1 MQAMPHTFNTGFVD
15 VFRPETIVCNLPART
30 RDEALATLLRL
41 LEEETPGRDPQV
53 MLDALIAR
61 EALAPTVIYPGI
73 AVPHLRL
80 EGLSRLLLAVGTS
93 VPGIPFNGDVQ
104 HPVHAIFLVLTPKNI
119 PDAYLQFLAGLSKK
133 IMALKDVRLIAGC
146 TSSDELCA
154 MLTSGKDDFPPF
166 VSAMHMMDPNPAT
179 LLESD
184 HLGTAIDLFCE
195 RRLYDIPVVDEQG
208 DVRGVVSLEDLLRL
222 SLPEHLLWM
231 HDLTPIIQFEPFAD
245 LLRKDRAMNLAD
257 FMREEYIT
265 VTPDVP
271 AIQLAKMFL
280 MENTRQIL
288 VMEGRHLAGVVNLHG
303 FISKLFWA

>member
-1 MQAMPHTFNTGFVD
+1 MPHKFKTGFVD
-15 VFRPETIVCNLPART
+15 VFRPETIACNVPART
-30 RDEALATLLRL
+30 RDEALAALLQL
-41 LEEETPGRDPQV
+41 LEQDTPGQDQQT
-53 MLDALIAR
+53 MLNDLIAR
-61 EALAPTVIYPGI
+61 EALAPTVVYPGI

-80 EGLSRLLLAVGTS
+80 PGLPRLLLAVGTS
-93 VPGIPFNGDVQ
+93 VPGIVFNGDV
-104 HPVHAIFLVLTPKNI
+104 HNPVHAIFLVLTPRSA

-133 IMALKDVRLIAGC
+133 IMAFKDARLIAGC
-146 TSSDELCA
+146 TSPEELCA

-166 VSAMHMMDPNPAT
+166 VSARHMMDPTPAT

-184 HLGTAIDLFCE
+184 HLGTAINIFCE
-195 RRLYDIPVVDEQG
+195 RRVYDIPVVDEQG

-231 HDLTPIIQFEPFAD
+231 NDLTPIIQFEPFAD
-245 LLRKDRAMNLAD
+245 LLRKEREMNLAD
-257 FMREEYIT
+257 FMREEY
-265 VTPDVP
+265 VKVSPDVP

-280 MENTRQIL
+280 MEETRQIL

>member
-1 MQAMPHTFNTGFVD
+1 MPHTFKTGFVD
-15 VFRPETIVCNLPART
+15 VFRPETIACNLPART
-30 RDEALATLLRL
+30 RDEALAALLRL
-41 LEEETPGRDPQV
+41 LKDDAPDLNPQS
-53 MLDALIAR
+53 MLNDLIAR
-61 EALAPTVIYPGI
+61 EALAPTVVYPGI

-80 EGLSRLLLAVGTS
+80 KGLPRLLLAVGTS
-93 VPGIPFNGDVQ
+93 VPGIVFNGDAQ
-104 HPVHAIFLVLTPKNI
+104 HPVHAIFLVLTPKSA

-133 IMALKDVRLIAGC
+133 LLALKDVRLIAGC
-146 TSSDELCA
+146 TSPDELCA

-184 HLGTAIDLFCE
+184 HLGTAIDTFCT

-208 DVRGVVSLEDLLRL
+208 DVRGVVALEDLLRL

-231 HDLTPIIQFEPFAD
+231 NDLTPIIQFEPFAD
-245 LLRKDRAMNLAD
+245 LLRKDREMKLAD
-257 FMREEYIT
+257 FMREEY
-265 VTPDVP
+265 VKVSPDVP

-280 MENTRQIL
+280 MEKTRQIL
-288 VMEGRHLAGVVNLHG
+288 VMEGRHLAGVVNLHS

>member
-1 MQAMPHTFNTGFVD
+1 MPHTVNTGFVD
-15 VFRPETIVCNLPART
+15 VFRPETIVCNLPSRT
-30 RDEALATLLRL
+30 RDDALAALLRL

-53 MLDALIAR
+53 MLDELIAR
-61 EALAPTVIYPGI
+61 EALAPTVVYPGI

-80 EGLSRLLLAVGTS
+80 EGLSRLLVAVGTS
-93 VPGIPFNGDVQ
+93 VPGIPFNGDAQ
-104 HPVHAIFLVLTPKNI
+104 HPVHAIFLVLTPKSM

-133 IMALKDVRLIAGC
+133 MIALKDVRLIAGC
-146 TSSDELCA
+146 PSPDELCA

-166 VSAMHMMDPNPAT
+166 VSAMHMMAHNPAT

-208 DVRGVVSLEDLLRL
+208 DVRGVVSLEDLLQI

-245 LLRKDRAMNLAD
+245 LLRKDRTMRLAD
-257 FMREEYIT
+257 FMREEYIS
-265 VTPDVP
+265 VPPDVP
-271 AIQLAKMFL
+271 AIQLAKIFL
-280 MENTRQIL
+280 MEKTRQIL
-288 VMEGRHLAGVVNLHG
+288 VMEGRHLAGVVNLHS

>member
-1 MQAMPHTFNTGFVD
+1 MPNKFNTSFVD
-15 VFRPETIVCNLPART
+15 VFRPETIVCNLPVRT
-30 RDEALATLLRL
+30 RDEALSALLHL
-41 LEEETPGRDPQV
+41 LEKETPGRDPQA
-53 MLDALIAR
+53 MRDALIAR

-93 VPGIPFNGDVQ
+93 VPGIPFNGDAQ
-104 HPVHAIFLVLTPKNI
+104 HPVHAIFLVLTPKSM

-133 IMALKDVRLIAGC
+133 TMALKDVRLIAGC
-146 TSSDELCA
+146 TSPDELCA
-154 MLTSGKDDFPPF
+154 MLTSGEDDFPPF

-184 HLGTAIDLFCE
+184 RLGTAIDLFCE

-208 DVRGVVSLEDLLRL
+208 DVRGVVSLEDLLGL

-245 LLRKDRAMNLAD
+245 LLRKERAMNLAD
-257 FMREEYIT
+257 FMREEY
-265 VTPDVP
+265 VKVSPDVP

-280 MENTRQIL
+280 MEKTRQIL
-288 VMEGRHLAGVVNLHG
+288 VMEGRRLAGVVNLHG